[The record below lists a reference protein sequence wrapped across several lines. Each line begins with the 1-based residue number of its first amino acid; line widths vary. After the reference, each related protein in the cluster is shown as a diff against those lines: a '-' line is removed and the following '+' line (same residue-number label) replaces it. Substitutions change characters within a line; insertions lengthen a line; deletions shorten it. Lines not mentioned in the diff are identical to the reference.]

1 MENLET
7 LPLATI
13 SVAFNLPALYFVV
26 AIVIAIAAQLTLRK
40 HRKKRVDRTLQ
51 TLSGNITEYF
61 RKLGID
67 VSVSCFSLLE
77 GKRFV
82 AVIESEPIKKFRHS
96 YIIEQALVRH
106 VAKTTGQQVE
116 KIYWRFPFQAAVED
130 PAKPAAP
137 RPDLKDPYNA
147 EGPAKAWAQAGYEV
161 EDTSWE
167 SYTKAYQAA
176 HPDETG
182 PPKP

>member
-1 MENLET
+1 MENLGT

-13 SVAFNLPALYFVV
+13 SVAFNLSALYFVA
-26 AIVIAIAAQLTLRK
+26 AIVIALVVQLALKK
-40 HRKKRVDRTLQ
+40 HRQKQLDRARQ
-51 TLSGNITEYF
+51 KLSSVITGYF
-61 RKLGID
+61 RNLGIE
-67 VSVSCFSLLE
+67 VETTCFSLIE
-77 GKRFV
+77 DRRFV
-82 AVIESEPIKKFRHS
+82 AVVESEPIKKFRHS